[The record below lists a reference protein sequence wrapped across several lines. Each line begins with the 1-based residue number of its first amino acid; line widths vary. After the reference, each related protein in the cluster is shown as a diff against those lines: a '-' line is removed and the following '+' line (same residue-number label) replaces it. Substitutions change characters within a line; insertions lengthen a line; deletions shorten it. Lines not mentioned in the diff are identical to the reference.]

1 MPVRRDD
8 FPTHLDYVIACKEA
22 GEIPETPSSFLTLSA
37 GSPPVPVSV
46 APISNSSTFERDEVR
61 FGYKVVEIMAQLQA
75 HTDGGDTW
83 FVDQGEDALKRKGFV
98 DKLMTTTPRQPKG
111 KRPSGKLG
119 YVPGSYLVGIR
130 NVCCEPDCRAEF
142 IPVAAKFDR
151 ATNRCEACL
160 AKFRTP

>member
-1 MPVRRDD
+1 MPIRREDY
-8 FPTHLDYVIACKEA
+8 TNRLDYLDACRQA
-22 GEIPETPSSFLTLSA
+22 GETPETPSSFLTLSA
-37 GSPPVPVSV
+37 GSPPEPVSRAV
-46 APISNSSTFERDEVR
+46 VSVSPIPDSGETR
-61 FGYKVVEIMAQLQA
+61 FGYRLTEIMAQLQA

-83 FVDQGEDALKRKGFV
+83 FADQGEDALRRKGFV
-98 DKLMTTTPRQPKG
+98 DKLMTTAPRPPKG
-111 KRPSGKLG
+111 KKQGGKLG

-142 IPVAAKFDR
+142 IPVAAKFYR